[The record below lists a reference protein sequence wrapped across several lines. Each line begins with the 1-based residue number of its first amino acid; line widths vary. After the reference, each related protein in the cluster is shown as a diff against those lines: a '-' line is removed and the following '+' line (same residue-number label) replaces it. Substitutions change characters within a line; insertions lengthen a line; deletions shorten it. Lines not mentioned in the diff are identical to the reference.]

1 MMRKYIFAENKGNLR
16 HVTAADHGGEAENIK
31 NQRGFSLQNY
41 AVGDIIHLIH
51 KLVEGFPSDNCHH
64 NWKNIIMHPL
74 RIRRIHHCG
83 AKAGGR

>member
-1 MMRKYIFAENKGNLR
+1 MMRKYIFAENKDNLR
-16 HVTAADHGGEAENIK
+16 HETAADSGGEAENIK

-41 AVGDIIHLIH
+41 AVGDIIYLIH